1 VPNCFPQIVGPA
13 GAAIG
18 YRRGTPRAVTN
29 VVAVSGN
36 RRMSGRIVRP
46 FPQVGRMSPPF
57 RAHHQ
62 DRGGLCL
69 TLQLNFYEKAHFV

>member
-1 VPNCFPQIVGPA
+1 
-13 GAAIG
+13 
-18 YRRGTPRAVTN
+18 VTN

-36 RRMSGRIVRP
+36 RRMSRRILRP
-46 FPQVGRMSPPF
+46 FPQVGRMTPPF
-57 RAHHQ
+57 RAHHR

>member
-1 VPNCFPQIVGPA
+1 VPICFPQIVGAA
-13 GAAIG
+13 GAAFG
-18 YRRGTPRAVTN
+18 YRRGTPPAVTN

-36 RRMSGRIVRP
+36 RRMSRRILRP
-46 FPQVGRMSPPF
+46 FPQVGRMTPPF

-62 DRGGLCL
+62 DRGGLLL